1 MALQP
6 DIQYVPFCYVDGS
19 AARKVEHKPAK
30 KATVTP
36 APKRRRAKRKV
47 IAVDPVAIGGIVIAV
62 VMLVMMLAGFARY
75 TVIQE
80 QNRLMQ
86 DHLTALQLEN
96 TKLQQDYESNID
108 LDYIQ
113 DMADAMGM
121 VPAQDAQQVQISVQ
135 LPQEEVT
142 EMTLWQSIATFL
154 AGLFA

>member
-19 AARKVEHKPAK
+19 AARKVQHQSVK
-30 KATVTP
+30 KAAVTP
-36 APKRRRAKRKV
+36 VPKRRRAKRKV
-47 IAVDPVAIGGIVIAV
+47 IAVDPVAIGGIVVAV
-62 VMLVMMLAGFARY
+62 VMLVMMLAGFAKY
-75 TVIQE
+75 AVIQE
-80 QNRLMQ
+80 QNRMMQ
-86 DHLTALQLEN
+86 DHLAALQLESA
-96 TKLQQDYESNID
+96 KLQQDYESNID

-113 DMADAMGM
+113 DVADAMGM
-121 VPAQDAQQVQISVQ
+121 VPAQNAQQVQISVQ

>member
-19 AARKVEHKPAK
+19 AARKVEHKPVK

-62 VMLVMMLAGFARY
+62 VMLVMMLAGVARY

-113 DMADAMGM
+113 DMADALGM
-121 VPAQDAQQVQISVQ
+121 VPAQNAQQVQISVQ

>member
-6 DIQYVPFCYVDGS
+6 DIQYVPFYYVDGS
-19 AARKVEHKPAK
+19 AARQVERKPVK

-62 VMLVMMLAGFARY
+62 VMLVMMLAGFAKY
-75 TVIQE
+75 TVIRE

>member
-6 DIQYVPFCYVDGS
+6 DIQYVPFYYVDGS
-19 AARKVEHKPAK
+19 AARQVERKPVK

-62 VMLVMMLAGFARY
+62 VMLVMMLAGFAKY
-75 TVIQE
+75 TVIRE

-121 VPAQDAQQVQISVQ
+121 VPAQDAQQVQISVK

>member
-19 AARKVEHKPAK
+19 AARKVERKPVK

-62 VMLVMMLAGFARY
+62 VMLVMMLAGFAKY
-75 TVIQE
+75 TVIRE

>member
-19 AARKVEHKPAK
+19 AARKIQHEPVK
-30 KATVTP
+30 KAVVAP

-47 IAVDPVAIGGIVIAV
+47 VAVDPVAIGGIVIAV
-62 VMLVMMLAGFARY
+62 VMLVMMLSGFVKY

-80 QNRLMQ
+80 QNRLLQ
-86 DHLTALQLEN
+86 DHLNALQLEN

-113 DMADAMGM
+113 DVADAMGM
-121 VPAQDAQQVQISVQ
+121 VPAQNAQQVQIYVD
-135 LPQEEVT
+135 LPQEDAA

>member
-19 AARKVEHKPAK
+19 AARKVERKSVK

-47 IAVDPVAIGGIVIAV
+47 IAVDLVAIGGIVIAV
-62 VMLVMMLAGFARY
+62 VMLVMMLAGFAKY
-75 TVIQE
+75 TVIRE

>member
-135 LPQEEVT
+135 LPQEDVT